1 MRAKTEKSMKVTVHL
16 FSHARYIFGKDK
28 VCIDLPPGAKISDLI
43 AALKAAGGDHFK
55 NIPFR
60 IALNHKFVS
69 EAAVINAGD
78 ELACIPP
85 VQGGYQ

>member
-1 MRAKTEKSMKVTVHL
+1 MEKSIKVTVRL

-28 VCIDLPPGAKISDLI
+28 VYIDLQPGATISDLM
-43 AALKAAGGDHFK
+43 AALRAAGGNHFE

-60 IALNHKFVS
+60 IALNHKFVP
-69 EAAVINAGD
+69 ETAVIHAGD

-85 VQGGYQ
+85 VQGG

>member
-1 MRAKTEKSMKVTVHL
+1 MKVTVRL

-28 VCIDLPPGAKISDLI
+28 VSIDLHAGATISDLI
-43 AALKAAGGDHFK
+43 TALKAAGGTHFE

-60 IALNHKFVS
+60 IALNHRF
-69 EAAVINAGD
+69 ATDTAVIHAGD

-85 VQGGYQ
+85 VQGG